1 MGEPLAVPLFWAAI
15 FSNNGGREKGNKG
28 EAMGADGSFMP
39 FFNAPASVMP
49 DLRRASAR
57 RKESFQLKDLSW
69 LAFGLR
75 PE

>member
-15 FSNNGGREKGNKG
+15 FSNNGGCEKGNKG
-28 EAMGADGSFMP
+28 KLWGQTEVSCL